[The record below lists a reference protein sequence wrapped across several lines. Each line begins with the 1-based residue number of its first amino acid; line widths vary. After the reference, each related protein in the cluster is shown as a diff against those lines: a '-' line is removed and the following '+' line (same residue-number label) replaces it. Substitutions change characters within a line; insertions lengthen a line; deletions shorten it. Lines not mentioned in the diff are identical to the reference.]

1 MKARTTILLEESLL
15 RKLKKEAFENNTSVT
30 NIIEKLVKEHFE
42 KNVKVEKLLWIK
54 NSVEESS
61 VEELKRTVITPSL
74 EIANSLNSLTVSLLD
89 VKESIGN
96 HKIEDLKQ
104 ILVFTC
110 LAFVK
115 KIIGLINS
123 DLLYVEEEN
132 LNPFSIAVNIKNN
145 ALTDREKK
153 LLTNSI
159 LNLSDSFPN
168 VSYFEEGENF
178 RIVVKNN

>member
-30 NIIEKLVKEHFE
+30 NIIENLVKEHFE

-54 NSVEESS
+54 NSIEENAA
-61 VEELKRTVITPSL
+61 EELKRIVITPSL
-74 EIANSLNSLTVSLLD
+74 EIANSLNSLTISLLD
-89 VKESIGN
+89 VKETIGS
-96 HKIEDLKQ
+96 HEIDDLKQ

-115 KIIGLINS
+115 KIIRLINS

-132 LNPFSIAVNIKNN
+132 LNPFSIAINIKNT
-145 ALTDREKK
+145 ALTEQEKK

-168 VSYFEEGENF
+168 VSYFEEGESF
-178 RIVVKNN
+178 RIVVKNS